1 MPHTVRYSRNPWWMT
16 ALVCCCFLEL
26 SGCSLFVMAGKMLQG
41 DPVVEAEFDR
51 WYGKSMEKSKKK
63 VAVVCSTPESVKSEF
78 TSLDL
83 DLASEVSRKL
93 HLHEITVVKSHKV
106 ASWMDDHGGTDFN
119 MAELG
124 NDLGAE
130 LVVAIKLD
138 HFDFREENSPDLFR
152 GKARGNVTVYELMR
166 DPKAKSKKDAKA
178 DAAADSKQDKA
189 KDKDKKDET
198 DKADKKAGSSSKS
211 SKTDKDK
218 DEEPKPQV
226 TGVRQVFM
234 KTFDS
239 SYPPH
244 QPVSIEQMQPETFR
258 KKFLDRVADELS
270 RTFYR
275 HKAGIEF

>member
-1 MPHTVRYSRNPWWMT
+1 MPHTVRHSRNPWWMM
-16 ALVCCCFLEL
+16 ALVCCCIVEL

-41 DPVVEAEFDR
+41 DPVVEDEFVR
-51 WYGKSMEKSKKK
+51 WYGKSMAKSKKK

-78 TSLDL
+78 SSLDL

-93 HLHEITVVKSHKV
+93 HLHEILVVKADKV
-106 ASWMDDHGGTDFN
+106 ASWMDDNGGLDFD
-119 MAELG
+119 MRELG

-152 GKARGNVTVYELMR
+152 GKARGCVTVYELQR
-166 DPKAKSKKDAKA
+166 DSTKPKS
-178 DAAADSKQDKA
+178 DSKIG
-189 KDKDKKDET
+189 
-198 DKADKKAGSSSKS
+198 AGSKAQP
-211 SKTDKDK
+211 D
-218 DEEPKPQV
+218 KPQNDDQAGRSKQAAQQANPEVSKPKV
-226 TGVRQVFM
+226 TGVRQVFL

-244 QPVSIEQMQPETFR
+244 QPVSIEQMQPDTFR

-275 HKAGIEF
+275 HKAGVEF